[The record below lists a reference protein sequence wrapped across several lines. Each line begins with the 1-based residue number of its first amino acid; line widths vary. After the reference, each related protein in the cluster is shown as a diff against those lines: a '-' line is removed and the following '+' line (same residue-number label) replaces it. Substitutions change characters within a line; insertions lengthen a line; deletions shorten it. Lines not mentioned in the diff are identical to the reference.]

1 MNYYNLHKTLINIYS
16 IFCDIA
22 IFDNMQQKS
31 IDDMQYWVYYVN
43 VLNNSTKTKTKLFM
57 KGVI

>member
-1 MNYYNLHKTLINIYS
+1 MNYYNLHKTLININS

-31 IDDMQYWVYYVN
+31 IDDIRIWVYNVN
-43 VLNNSTKTKTKLFM
+43 VLNNSTKKQN
-57 KGVI
+57 